1 MILYQNMFQQ
11 VIVFYLFWFSIW
23 LPEFTFFLS
32 IRKRGGECN
41 KYLCCIIRLW
51 ERNITPTPLLI
62 PGLKKV
68 DSSSQTGS
76 CAPPFN
82 VCRTII
88 INTYQIMLQICFITQ
103 VEKHQRSTTT
113 KIMLHCHPWGTFF
126 ITNGCNKK
134 VEPCILWTKKVLIN
148 LPEWWCV

>member
-1 MILYQNMFQQ
+1 VSLPFFFQF
-11 VIVFYLFWFSIW
+11 V
-23 LPEFTFFLS
+23 
-32 IRKRGGECN
+32 KGGEN
-41 KYLCCIIRLW
+41 AT
-51 ERNITPTPLLI
+51 NIYVVLFGYEKEISPPTPLLI

-148 LPEWWCV
+148 LPE

>member
-1 MILYQNMFQQ
+1 MFNVQ
-11 VIVFYLFWFSIW
+11 VVCFLVHTVHSAWIVHYGWFTYTKVATNIYVVLFGYEKEIS
-23 LPEFTFFLS
+23 P
-32 IRKRGGECN
+32 
-41 KYLCCIIRLW
+41 
-51 ERNITPTPLLI
+51 PTPLLI

-148 LPEWWCV
+148 LPE